1 MDAPIEYDDLKVF
14 DSELTKEAAEAM
26 ITTIWSRVRK
36 LAPCLKDPDIELDE
50 DDLETVKSIM
60 RSVILRWAES
70 GSGVVGSRTA
80 GDYQESYTA
89 RGSGGTFRPEEI
101 RDLQSVC
108 AGSANAGNQKAYSV
122 DTGYYAGTRV
132 VNHAAWCSINFVAQP
147 PVNNALCDC
156 GAELSRDGQP
166 LWRR

>member
-1 MDAPIEYDDLKVF
+1 MQRILLARCSRRI
-14 DSELTKEAAEAM
+14 SSIGLTC
-26 ITTIWSRVRK
+26 W
-36 LAPCLKDPDIELDE
+36 
-50 DDLETVKSIM
+50 
-60 RSVILRWAES
+60 
-70 GSGVVGSRTA
+70 
-80 GDYQESYTA
+80 